1 MLNRIIQ
8 KKKFSNIP
16 PLLENGLFVTNIDT
30 KANIFNDYFVKQC
43 CAITTG
49 STLPS
54 FLPRSAPQLQSLEI
68 DKEKVLRIIRALD
81 SKKRTVVMTYQS
93 Q

>member
-1 MLNRIIQ
+1 M
-8 KKKFSNIP
+8 
-16 PLLENGLFVTNIDT
+16 TNTDA
-30 KANIFNDYFVKQC
+30 KANIFIDYFVKQC

-49 STLPS
+49 STLPC

-81 SKKRTVVMTYQS
+81 SKKSARL
-93 Q
+93 